1 MGAICQGPAGHPGP
15 QGRTAATAAD
25 LRRHWAGARNVLLA
39 GECAP
44 FAWEPPPVADI
55 VDRLRRD
62 DDARLRDLSPDRP
75 DGPYY
80 REDGFIDQFRALP
93 LERVM
98 EMPFGLSHF
107 SLTNF
112 TSRGDLFAGLW
123 TEVMEPW
130 QAFLAR
136 AGFTWYRCY
145 PIVFISGAGVPG
157 RYHMDVSHVVA
168 WQLHGTKVFNG
179 LLAPYRWAPLEQAVD
194 PDWRAGM
201 VKPADLRD
209 GDVLSYV
216 MPPGAVLWNQPL
228 TPHWVDAGGPAS
240 GADGVA
246 ASLNISHGGSG
257 STATCRRPGRRWTA
271 TTANTR
277 TSGSD
282 ETDVYL
288 SQPGGL
294 VARSENNRGI
304 ESLRSGRRHQPSALR
319 TIPGSAR

>member
-15 QGRTAATAAD
+15 QGRTAATVAD

-75 DGPYY
+75 DDPYY

-179 LLAPYRWAPLEQAVD
+179 LLDPYRWAPLEQAVD

-201 VKPADLRD
+201 VRPADLRD

-240 GADGVA
+240 GAEASGADGVA
-246 ASLNISHGGSG
+246 ASLNISHGGLRLDG
-257 STATCRRPGRRWTA
+257 
-271 TTANTR
+271 
-277 TSGSD
+277 D
-282 ETDVYL
+282 L
-288 SQPGGL
+288 SPAGQTLDRYYRQHPDQ
-294 VARSENNRGI
+294 RF
-304 ESLRSGRRHQPSALR
+304 
-319 TIPGSAR
+319 

>member
-1 MGAICQGPAGHPGP
+1 MSAICQGPLAGGDPGR
-15 QGRTAATAAD
+15 QRRTASTAAD
-25 LRRHWAGARNVLLA
+25 LRSLWAGARNALLA
-39 GECAP
+39 GECVP
-44 FAWEPPPVADI
+44 FAWEPPPVADV

-62 DDARLRDLSPDRP
+62 DDVRLRDLSPDRP
-75 DGPYY
+75 DSPYY
-80 REDGFIDQFRALP
+80 REDGFIDDFRALP

-107 SLTNF
+107 KLTNF

-145 PIVFISGAGVPG
+145 PIVFISGAAVPG

-179 LLAPYRWAPLEQAVD
+179 LLDPYRWTPLERAVD

-201 VKPADLRD
+201 VRPEGLRAA
-209 GDVLSYV
+209 DVLSYV

-228 TPHWVDAGGPAS
+228 TPHWVDASGADAGGADAS
-240 GADGVA
+240 GAGEVA
-246 ASLNISHGGSG
+246 ASINISHGGLRLDGELSP
-257 STATCRRPGRRWTA
+257 AGRALDR
-271 TTANTR
+271 
-277 TSGSD
+277 
-282 ETDVYL
+282 YY
-288 SQPGGL
+288 
-294 VARSENNRGI
+294 
-304 ESLRSGRRHQPSALR
+304 RRHPNQR
-319 TIPGSAR
+319 F